1 MSCAERALCAAA
13 FGDAGGVADTVT
25 AHQRDR
31 IGIPTSVVRHEGGR
45 TLELMRSNHFVLYPG
60 G

>member
-1 MSCAERALCAAA
+1 MSCVERALCAAA
-13 FGDAGGVADTVT
+13 FGDAGG
-25 AHQRDR
+25 
-31 IGIPTSVVRHEGGR
+31 ILTSVVRHEGGG